1 MPDRTFWLLS
11 QLVTVLVGTLLMSF
25 CGWLYGKKTDP
36 DNAKDYVVLA
46 AGGAFVSGMLYTLLR
61 F

>member
-11 QLVTVLVGTLLMSF
+11 QLVTVLVGTLIMAV

-36 DNAKDYVVLA
+36 DNAKDYAILA
-46 AGGAFVSGMLYTLLR
+46 AGGAFATGMLYILLR